1 MIIQRPKKISIFTNP
16 QCFTKSALERNL
28 RARANSK
35 NPKTTFTLFIQP
47 PDFGSLFNKPGNAA
61 NKPKGKANAN
71 PNPPIPT
78 VNCIAPDDEDIVPA
92 KREPNIGPVQEKD
105 TNARVRAM
113 KNIPIIPPAPS
124 AELALLVH
132 DSGRANSK

>member
-1 MIIQRPKKISIFTNP
+1 MIIQRTRKISIFTNP
-16 QCFTKSALERNL
+16 QCFTKSAFERNL

-47 PDFGSLFNKPGNAA
+47 PDFGSLFNRPGNAA
-61 NKPKGKANAN
+61 NRPKGKANAK

-78 VNCIAPDDEDIVPA
+78 VNCIAPADDDIVPA
-92 KREPNIGPVQEKD
+92 KRDPNIGPVQEND
-105 TNARVRAM
+105 TKASVRAM
-113 KNIPIIPPAPS
+113 KNMPNIPPTPS
-124 AELALLVH
+124 AELALFVH